1 MWTADVASTWNTSTL
16 KKASSPE
23 WQTCHVA
30 DGRTADCIIYTHLLP
45 AAAFGRYT
53 CSVRLSEMIYDG
65 PFAYMKRIDY
75 WGAFSPYLRVS
86 LLSLW
91 KVSYRPSDES
101 RRSFCQPYPD
111 IGGRPHLTTRYDW
124 NILTGTMDFI
134 RNYVNRNILSVR
146 MPLRVSSHNKML
158 FKSDNILFD
167 KELVFL

>member
-101 RRSFCQPYPD
+101 RRSFVSRTL
-111 IGGRPHLTTRYDW
+111 ISTVGRIWQQDMIEIYSQGLW
-124 NILTGTMDFI
+124 IL
-134 RNYVNRNILSVR
+134 
-146 MPLRVSSHNKML
+146 
-158 FKSDNILFD
+158 
-167 KELVFL
+167 